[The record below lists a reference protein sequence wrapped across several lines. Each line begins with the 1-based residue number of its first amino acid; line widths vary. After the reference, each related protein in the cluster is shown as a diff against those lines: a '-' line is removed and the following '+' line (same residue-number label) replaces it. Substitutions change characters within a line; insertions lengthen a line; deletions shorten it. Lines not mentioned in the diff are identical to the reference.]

1 MPNYTTTT
9 KLKARFEDDDAVAA
23 LTDTLGIS
31 GSPDEDVL
39 TEVVHDAEGE
49 IDSYLAVRYLVP
61 VDVASHTVL
70 ANRLNSLALDIAVV
84 NLLERGDQV
93 SEAQQRRRD
102 RATAYLE
109 KLSTGELLLPSATTL
124 TTTTTNEPL
133 VAFGTA
139 GDGDNTLRVFTRDTQ
154 RGV

>member
-23 LTDTLGIS
+23 LTDTLKQTGA
-31 GSPDEDVL
+31 PDETVL
-39 TEVVHDAEGE
+39 AEVVDDAEGE

-61 VDVASHTVL
+61 VDVASHAVL
-70 ANRLNSLALDIAVV
+70 ANRMNSLALDIAVV

-109 KLSTGELLLPSATTL
+109 KLSTGELLLPSAVTL

-139 GDGDNTLRVFTRDTQ
+139 GTGDTSDRLFSRRTQ
-154 RGV
+154 SGV

>member
-9 KLKARFEDDDAVAA
+9 KLKARFEDDEAVAA
-23 LTDTLGIS
+23 LTDTLDQTGA
-31 GSPDEDVL
+31 PDETVL
-39 TEVVHDAEGE
+39 AEVINDAEGE
-49 IDSYLAVRYLVP
+49 IDSYLAPRYLIP

-70 ANRLNSLALDIAVV
+70 ANRMNSLALDIAVV

-102 RATAYLE
+102 RATTYLE
-109 KLSTGELLLPSATTL
+109 KLSKGELLLPSATTL

-133 VAFGTA
+133 VAYGTA
-139 GDGDNTLRVFTRDTQ
+139 GDGDDTRRLFSRDTQ
-154 RGV
+154 DGV

>member
-1 MPNYTTTT
+1 MPNYTTTAQ
-9 KLKARFEDDDAVAA
+9 LKARFEDDEAVAA
-23 LTDTLGIS
+23 LTDTLESS
-31 GSPDEDVL
+31 GAPDETVL
-39 TEVVHDAEGE
+39 TEVVNDAEGE

-70 ANRLNSLALDIAVV
+70 ANRMNSLALDIAVV

-109 KLSTGELLLPSATTL
+109 KLSAGELLLPSATTL

-133 VAFGTA
+133 VAYGTA
-139 GDGDNTLRVFTRDTQ
+139 GDGDSSLRLFSRETQ
-154 RGV
+154 DGV